1 MSLNLN
7 TFPEGY
13 TVQRRRENDPDNYAG
28 KIKKR
33 ILEIIVTFLL
43 QVGNKIKSKSSVQ

>member
-1 MSLNLN
+1 MQW
-7 TFPEGY
+7 GK
-13 TVQRRRENDPDNYAG
+13 ENVPDNYAG

-43 QVGNKIKSKSSVQ
+43 QERNKKKSNSSVQ